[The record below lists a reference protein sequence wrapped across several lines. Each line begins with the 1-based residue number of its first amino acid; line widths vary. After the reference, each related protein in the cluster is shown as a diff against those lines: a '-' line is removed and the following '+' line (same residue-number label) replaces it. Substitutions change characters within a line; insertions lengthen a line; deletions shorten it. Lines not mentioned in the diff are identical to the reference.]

1 MTMQRQLDLKIP
13 LPVGGQFPE
22 PVTMAATIFLPEA
35 VTPGGPVLFLVPGA
49 GYSRGYFDMRP
60 EGFSGYSEAD
70 YHVGR
75 GTIVVAM
82 DHLGVGESS
91 LPTDDQLIYPV
102 GEAGG
107 PRFKSPS
114 PFTMQVMGAA
124 CDAGVRAALAGLR
137 EGRLVEGLGPLEPGA
152 AIGVGQSMG
161 GFVVVM
167 AQANHAT
174 FDAVGALGSS
184 FTQTRLARR
193 PGARYP
199 VRNVPPA
206 QLLAAGAG
214 DADMQAAFHWPDEPA
229 ALVEA
234 DMSPNSDAPWRS
246 RAVPKCASELMLPGV
261 FGREAAAVR
270 VPVFLAY
277 GEEDVTPEP
286 LYDVAAFRST
296 CDIRLAIIPGM
307 AHMHNFAAPRAHLWR
322 RLDGFVRGVAEGR
335 AMRGGE

>member
-1 MTMQRQLDLKIP
+1 MAAKRFDLKIP
-13 LPVGGQFPE
+13 LPVAGQFPE
-22 PVTMAATIFLPEA
+22 PVAVAATIFLPETVA
-35 VTPGGPVLFLVPGA
+35 PGGPVLFLVPGA
-49 GYSRGYFDMRP
+49 GYSRGYFDIRP
-60 EGFSGYSEAD
+60 DGFSGYSQAD
-70 YHVGR
+70 YHTAKGMV
-75 GTIVVAM
+75 VVAM

-91 LPTDDQLIYPV
+91 LPADDQLIFPL

-107 PRFKSPS
+107 PRFGRPS
-114 PFTMQVMGAA
+114 PLTMQVMGAA
-124 CDAGVRAALAGLR
+124 CDASVRAVLAGLR
-137 EGRLVEGLGPLEPGA
+137 EGRLAEGLGPLKLGA

-167 AQANHAT
+167 AQANHDT
-174 FDAVGALGSS
+174 FDGVGAFGSS

-246 RAVPKCASELMLPGV
+246 RAVPKAASELMLPGV
-261 FGREAAAVR
+261 LGRETAAVR
-270 VPVFLAY
+270 SPVFLGY

-307 AHMHNFAAPRAHLWR
+307 AHMHNFAAPRAELWR
-322 RLDGFVRGVAEGR
+322 RLDGFVREVAAGKGEGR
-335 AMRGGE
+335 